1 MQRNIRNTREDKR
14 MKYIFEIKEK
24 AIGKE
29 RPRYNTKTHTTYTPQ
44 RTKDFE
50 EKVRW
55 SFVSKYN
62 IEKEASYEPFR
73 ATITAIFKPPVN
85 TSKKRLKEII
95 GTSYIKKPDIDNI
108 AKAILDSLNGLAYK
122 DDNQVTELLIKK
134 KYGLEN
140 KVLVELEEL

>member
-1 MQRNIRNTREDKR
+1 

-44 RTKDFE
+44 KTKDFE

-95 GTSYIKKPDIDNI
+95 GTSYIKKPDVDNI

>member
-1 MQRNIRNTREDKR
+1 
-14 MKYIFEIKEK
+14 MKYSFEILEK
-24 AIGKE
+24 AKGKE

-73 ATITAIFKPPVN
+73 ATVKFALRA
-85 TSKKRLKEII
+85 S
-95 GTSYIKKPDIDNI
+95 
-108 AKAILDSLNGLAYK
+108 
-122 DDNQVTELLIKK
+122 
-134 KYGLEN
+134 
-140 KVLVELEEL
+140 